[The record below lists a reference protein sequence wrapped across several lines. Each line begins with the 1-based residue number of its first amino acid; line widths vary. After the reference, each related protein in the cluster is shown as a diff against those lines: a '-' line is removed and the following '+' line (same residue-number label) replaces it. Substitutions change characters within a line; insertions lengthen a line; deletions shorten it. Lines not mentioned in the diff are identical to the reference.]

1 MSEWETGEGGGEGKS
16 KSMWKSGGTKEYVN
30 TLFLINFLSTFAPR
44 LDKYSCVKHN
54 IWPVRKIR
62 G

>member
-1 MSEWETGEGGGEGKS
+1 MGEGGGEGKS